1 MLEKKKLKVSPELP
15 NKSLEGM
22 LSRYRRGWQEK
33 SGVEGEGHVWNL
45 ASWLPT
51 GASFNCHFIAGFV
64 SQETKSLHS
73 FRKTLLRNSLS

>member
-1 MLEKKKLKVSPELP
+1 MSSELP

-33 SGVEGEGHVWNL
+33 SGVVEAEGHVWNL
-45 ASWLPT
+45 ASRLPT